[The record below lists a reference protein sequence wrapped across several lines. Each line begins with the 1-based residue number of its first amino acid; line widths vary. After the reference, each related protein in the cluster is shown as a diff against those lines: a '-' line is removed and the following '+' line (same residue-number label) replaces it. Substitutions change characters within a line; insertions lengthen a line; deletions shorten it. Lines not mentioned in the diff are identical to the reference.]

1 MGTDPFRPQVD
12 PVMDRVAILR
22 EIVLL
27 VNALMHFM
35 ETRKPRSSSSQVI
48 QPQSAINIL
57 LEANR
62 VLRANFASLV
72 PLRNLKLPLKG
83 LMRRFVQRFGPQSL
97 VPKRREPFT
106 NGMIVSLESL
116 PEDTNLG
123 AFGLLTFGSRARKC
137 WRAAVSLSTSTGFRK
152 AELFLS
158 NETTFF
164 LHWGSLAWIID
175 GSPVSEPSDEQLEL
189 LKEGDYL
196 AVTPVPSKSDQ
207 FNQVWGAHPLYV
219 PFHELPR
226 NAAAALR
233 DLALDVG
240 LSSRGP
246 GSPVFVDQTGSPVRC
261 VDMATTLYRAMT
273 LIVGPVRAKLYTW
286 HAARVSLAT
295 HLLKCKVQPSTIQA
309 LLR

>member
-12 PVMDRVAILR
+12 PVMDRVAFLR

-35 ETRKPRSSSSQVI
+35 KTRKPRSSSSLVI
-48 QPQSAINIL
+48 QPQSAMNIL
-57 LEANR
+57 LGANR

-83 LMRRFVQRFGPQSL
+83 LMRRFVKRFGPQSL

-106 NGMIVSLESL
+106 NGMIVSLVSL

-137 WRAAVSLSTSTGFRK
+137 WRAAVSLATSTGFRK

-158 NETTFF
+158 NETTLF
-164 LHWGSLAWIID
+164 LHWRSLAWIID
-175 GSPVSEPSDEQLEL
+175 GSPVTEPSDEQLKL
-189 LKEGDYL
+189 LKGGDYL

-207 FNQVWGAHPLYV
+207 FNQSGVHIRCTY
-219 PFHELPR
+219 
-226 NAAAALR
+226 
-233 DLALDVG
+233 
-240 LSSRGP
+240 LSTS
-246 GSPVFVDQTGSPVRC
+246 C
-261 VDMATTLYRAMT
+261 RAMQ
-273 LIVGPVRAKLYTW
+273 L
-286 HAARVSLAT
+286 
-295 HLLKCKVQPSTIQA
+295 QP
-309 LLR
+309 